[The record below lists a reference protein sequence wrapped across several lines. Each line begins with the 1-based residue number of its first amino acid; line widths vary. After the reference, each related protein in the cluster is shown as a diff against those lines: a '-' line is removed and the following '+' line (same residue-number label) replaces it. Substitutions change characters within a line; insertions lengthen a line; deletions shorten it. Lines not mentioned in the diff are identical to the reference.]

1 MCLLEKWVH
10 LNGGKKKMRCMCSF
24 HLKMTLRIG
33 KGDVTNKKIE
43 LQRKEHLKG
52 IESIRDE

>member
-1 MCLLEKWVH
+1 
-10 LNGGKKKMRCMCSF
+10 MCSF
-24 HLKMTLRIG
+24 HLKMTLRIS

-52 IESIRDE
+52 IEAIRDE